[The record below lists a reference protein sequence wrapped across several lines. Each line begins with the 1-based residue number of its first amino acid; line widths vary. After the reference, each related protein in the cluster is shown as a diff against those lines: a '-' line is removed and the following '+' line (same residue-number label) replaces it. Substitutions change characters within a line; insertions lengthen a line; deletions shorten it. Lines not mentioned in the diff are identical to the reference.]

1 MNWNKALFT
10 AFAVAAGSLALA
22 GQEQR
27 PKNVPFYTWVREDTF
42 AGFMADDM
50 VRFERGMQKTQ
61 EYIKEDPNNM
71 AAVNWLGAGTMYRAV
86 RAFDAGD
93 AAKGDQLFSEAV
105 AMIDKASAA
114 APDDVGIH
122 ATAGGTLILFASR
135 LPERHYRTAVEKAR
149 DHYAVVYKAQEAMI
163 DKFPLHLKGE
173 ALAGIA
179 EAEFR
184 LGNLEAAN
192 TYLRKIATGMPGT
205 RYAQIADTWIKSPES
220 VTKKD
225 RLACQS
231 CHEAGRLSSWMK
243 SQPQADG
250 FTR

>member
-1 MNWNKALFT
+1 MTWNKALFA
-10 AFAVAAGSLALA
+10 AFVVTAGSIALA

-61 EYIKEDPNNM
+61 EYLKEDPNNM
-71 AAVNWLGAGTMYRAV
+71 AALNWLAAGTVYRAV

-93 AAKGDQLFSEAV
+93 ATKGDQLFGEAV
-105 AMIDKASAA
+105 AMMDRAA
-114 APDDVGIH
+114 AGAPEDVGIR
-122 ATAGGTLILFASR
+122 ATAGGTMITFASR
-135 LPERHYRTAVEKAR
+135 LPERHYRTAVERAR
-149 DHYAVVYKAQEAMI
+149 ADYAVLYKAQEAQI
-163 DKFPLHLKGE
+163 DRFPLHLKGE

-184 LGNLEAAN
+184 SGNREAS
-192 TYLRKIATGMPGT
+192 TIYLRKISEGMPGT
-205 RYAQIADTWIKSPES
+205 RYAQIADTWLKSPES

-231 CHEAGRLSSWMK
+231 CHEAGRLSAWTK
-243 SQPQADG
+243 SQSSGQ
-250 FTR
+250 

>member
-1 MNWNKALFT
+1 MDWNKVVFT
-10 AFAVAAGSLALA
+10 AFAVAAGSLASA

-27 PKNVPFYTWVREDTF
+27 PRNVPFYTWVREDTF

-71 AAVNWLGAGTMYRAV
+71 AAVNWLGAGTVYRAV

-93 AAKGDQLFSEAV
+93 EATGDRLFGEALAMMDRAA
-105 AMIDKASAA
+105 AA
-114 APDDVGIH
+114 APNDIGIH
-122 ATAGGTLILFASR
+122 ATAGGTLIVFAPR
-135 LPERHYRTAVEKAR
+135 LPERHYRAAVERAR
-149 DHYAVVYKAQEAMI
+149 SHYATVYKAQEAQL
-163 DKFPLHLKGE
+163 DQFPLHFKGE

-184 LGNLEAAN
+184 MGNHEAAN
-192 TYLRKIATGMPGT
+192 TYLNKIAAGMPGT
-205 RYAQIADTWIKSPES
+205 RYAQIAETWMKSPAS
-220 VTKKD
+220 VTKTD

-231 CHEAGRLSSWMK
+231 CHEAGRLSAWMK
-243 SQPQADG
+243 SQPSAQ
-250 FTR
+250 